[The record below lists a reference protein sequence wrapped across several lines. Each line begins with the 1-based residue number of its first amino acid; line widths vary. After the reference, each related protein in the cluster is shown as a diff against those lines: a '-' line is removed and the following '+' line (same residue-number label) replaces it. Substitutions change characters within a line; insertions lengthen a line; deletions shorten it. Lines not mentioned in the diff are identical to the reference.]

1 VESRSIIRIA
11 ILSKES
17 QSMNKQIQEVCEK
30 IRLLRNQKGL
40 TILELAE
47 RAGIAHSAVYYI
59 ESKKKE
65 PTLSTLFKLAEA
77 LEISIT
83 EFFR

>member
-1 VESRSIIRIA
+1 
-11 ILSKES
+11 
-17 QSMNKQIQEVCEK
+17 MNKQIQEVCEK

-65 PTLSTLFKLAEA
+65 PTLSTLFKIAEA

>member
-1 VESRSIIRIA
+1 M
-11 ILSKES
+11 KE
-17 QSMNKQIQEVCEK
+17 QIQEVCEK

-47 RAGIAHSAVYYI
+47 KAGIAHSAVYYI

-77 LEISIT
+77 LEISIA
-83 EFFR
+83 EFFK

>member
-1 VESRSIIRIA
+1 
-11 ILSKES
+11 
-17 QSMNKQIQEVCEK
+17 MNKQIQEVCEK

-77 LEISIT
+77 LEISIV

>member
-1 VESRSIIRIA
+1 
-11 ILSKES
+11 
-17 QSMNKQIQEVCEK
+17 MNKQIQEVCEK